1 MSTEQNKATSRRW
14 YLEVFNQNRL
24 AVADEIHTAGYS
36 NHDPYA
42 PPGGFGRG
50 PQATKNVVS
59 LYRAA
64 FPDVHFTIDQQIA
77 DGDMV
82 ATRWTAT
89 GTNTGPL
96 NGMPPTGRP
105 ITVSGI
111 SIERFENGKIAE
123 TRVNWDFLGMLQQ
136 LGVIPQPA

>member
-1 MSTEQNKATSRRW
+1 MSTEQNKAISRRW
-14 YLEVFNQNRL
+14 YLEIFNQNRL
-24 AVADEIHTAGYS
+24 AVADEIHTVGYS

-42 PPGGFGRG
+42 PPGGYGRG
-50 PQATKNVVS
+50 PQATKNVVT
-59 LYRAA
+59 LFRAA

-89 GTNTGPL
+89 GTNIGPL
-96 NGMPPTGRP
+96 NGMPPTGKR

-111 SIERFENGKIAE
+111 SIERFEDGKIAE
-123 TRVNWDFLGMLQQ
+123 TRVNWDFLSMLQQ

>member
-1 MSTEQNKATSRRW
+1 MSTEQNKAISRRW
-14 YLEVFNQNRL
+14 YLEIFNQNRL
-24 AVADEIHTAGYS
+24 AVADEIHTVDYS

-42 PPGGFGRG
+42 PPGGYGRG
-50 PQATKNVVS
+50 PQATKNVVT
-59 LYRAA
+59 LFRAA

-96 NGMPPTGRP
+96 NGMPPTGKR

-111 SIERFENGKIAE
+111 SIERFQDGKIAE
-123 TRVNWDFLGMLQQ
+123 TRVNWDFLSMLQQ